1 MNAMNGTTDNSK
13 SKLLRRGFAAFA
25 AASAL
30 LLADGCADI
39 RQAIDDALGGWT
51 KEYTRTYSR
60 EIGAM
65 MGPRYDSLALEG
77 RGIRIGVL
85 DAGFGSLR
93 SDPRTQGL
101 RIIDYRDFTTGDTT
115 GFFRDPMEHGRQ
127 VCMNIG
133 GRMGSDT
140 LLGLA
145 PASEFCLAKID
156 LPDREPRS
164 EEVRMMQSIEWLLD
178 KGVDLIT
185 CSISYTTFDDFDGY
199 TPGQL
204 DGRSSRISRFL
215 DSILRAHPQLLFIQ
229 CAGNEGNKPWR
240 HIGFPGDVREAVT
253 VGAVDW
259 DGQTR
264 REYSSTGWP
273 EAGYIKPDVV
283 VSDSPRGTSFSTPVI
298 AGLCAAMLQ
307 YNRVERSTLIA
318 ALHASGSRAATPD
331 CEVGYGIPQLDR
343 LVELLTPTDAS
354 DSAGSKTDTTNQT
367 INNLK

>member
-1 MNAMNGTTDNSK
+1 MNGTTDNSK

-164 EEVRMMQSIEWLLD
+164 EEVRMMQGIEWLLD

-229 CAGNEGNKPWR
+229 CAGNEGDKPWR

-343 LVELLTPTDAS
+343 LVELLAPTDAS

>member
-1 MNAMNGTTDNSK
+1 
-13 SKLLRRGFAAFA
+13 
-25 AASAL
+25 
-30 LLADGCADI
+30 
-39 RQAIDDALGGWT
+39 
-51 KEYTRTYSR
+51 
-60 EIGAM
+60 
-65 MGPRYDSLALEG
+65 
-77 RGIRIGVL
+77 
-85 DAGFGSLR
+85 
-93 SDPRTQGL
+93 
-101 RIIDYRDFTTGDTT
+101 
-115 GFFRDPMEHGRQ
+115 MEHGRQ

-164 EEVRMMQSIEWLLD
+164 EEVRMMQGIEWLLD

-343 LVELLTPTDAS
+343 LVELLAPTDAS